1 MGHHTGRKGFI
12 YGTAAIQ
19 RGNQLLIILSLVCK
33 FCINLV
39 HVAMPNRCS
48 KRQSANRNT
57 LGTWINAEKV
67 SHTIFVLIQNHYCQC
82 PIQGNLC
89 LERAGQLQGHP
100 YAPSVW
106 HLSFSVATDEYIYLN
121 MYFAG
126 ISTCFAMGA
135 FISSI
140 TSTSVLVHLIYTCGA
155 IHTRITCTFVSIW
168 EIRFEQALF

>member
-1 MGHHTGRKGFI
+1 MQDASVSF
-12 YGTAAIQ
+12 TAPNIA
-19 RGNQLLIILSLVCK
+19 GNQLLIILSLVCK

-48 KRQSANRNT
+48 ERQSVNRNT

-67 SHTIFVLIQNHYCQC
+67 CHTIFVLIQNHFCQC

-89 LERAGQLQGHP
+89 LERAGQLLGHP
-100 YAPSVW
+100 LPHQLGIC
-106 HLSFSVATDEYIYLN
+106 HLMWQLMNKYMN

-168 EIRFEQALF
+168 EIKFEHALF